1 MNHSNTQLNPD
12 ILFSIL
18 EIVGIGALCL
28 IAGICFERLNYVRCC
43 RPSSVSVV

>member
-1 MNHSNTQLNPD
+1 MNHTKSQFNPD

-18 EIVGIGALCL
+18 EIVGVGAVCL

-43 RPSSVSVV
+43 RPSAVSLA